1 MNIIVTGGCGFI
13 GHNVVNKLQA
23 EHQVTSYDSLTDY
36 GIINATEL
44 SKLHLERKK
53 FMKGSR
59 VTGDIRDLK
68 KVAGVFASESP
79 DVVVHLASFPRA
91 KVVNN
96 DPIVGA
102 DVMSSALMKLLT
114 TSKLNKVKRFVYI
127 SSSMVYGDFSN
138 GVTEEEVCN
147 PKGAYAILKYSGE
160 LLVKDYCAAN
170 NIEYVIIR
178 PSAVYGPRDVEDRV
192 ASKFLLNAMR
202 NETVTV
208 HGASEIL
215 DFTYVD
221 DIANGICLA
230 ALSPNAANKTYNMTR
245 SIGYTLLDAA
255 KMAVKMTNSQ
265 SAIVVVDRD
274 CMFPSRGTLSIEKA
288 IKDLNYSPTV
298 DLEEGF
304 THYYEW
310 LNTSDSVRRH

>member
-44 SKLHLERKK
+44 SKLHWERKK

-127 SSSMVYGDFSN
+127 SSSMVYGDFAN
-138 GVTEEEVCN
+138 GVTEEEVCK

-160 LLVKDYCAAN
+160 LLVKDYCEAN

-192 ASKFLLNAMR
+192 ASKFLLNA
-202 NETVTV
+202 TVTV

-230 ALSPNAANKTYNMTR
+230 TLSPNAANKTYNMTR

-274 CMFPSRGTLSIEKA
+274 RMFPSRGTLSIEKA
-288 IKDLNYSPTV
+288 IIDLNYSPTV